1 MKFTEAARLTTQA
14 YCWYHS
20 KNRHTQYTNGPM
32 HLYDAAANSLTDRST
47 AGKLVTQLVGNPTGR
62 ILEIA
67 AGTGLISQQLANLSQ
82 LTCSDVSQESLE
94 VLRERVT
101 TANILT
107 ADFTNLPF
115 GYQSF
120 EVIVNVGGFRYITD
134 TKAYWEEMARITSS
148 TGRVIIAQFYP
159 RLSKLSGCDLRADTQ
174 HQASFKKSRTLTHK
188 SDISMNGILVN
199 TGEYLLIEFTK
210 R

>member
-1 MKFTEAARLTTQA
+1 MKFTEAARLTAQA
-14 YCWYHS
+14 YFWYHS
-20 KNRHTQYTNGPM
+20 KNSDAQYTNGPM
-32 HLYDAAANSLTDRST
+32 HLYDAAAESLTDRN
-47 AGKLVTQLVGNPTGR
+47 AVGKLVAQLVGNPTGR

-67 AGTGLISQQLANLSQ
+67 AGTGLISQHLADLSQ
-82 LTCSDVSQESLE
+82 LTCSDISQESLE
-94 VLRERVT
+94 LLRERVT
-101 TANILT
+101 SANILS
-107 ADFTNLPF
+107 ADFTNLPLGDQTF
-115 GYQSF
+115 DT
-120 EVIVNVGGFRYITD
+120 VVNVGGFRYVTD
-134 TKAYWEEMARITSS
+134 EVAFWNEMDRVTSK

-174 HQASFKKSRTLTHK
+174 HQASFKKSRILTHK